1 MPTPT
6 YVSLATISL
15 TGNDSEIIFS
25 SIPATYR
32 DLILVVAGTSDSA
45 GRAFFVQLNLD
56 SGNQSAV
63 YANQSSSY
71 TDTDFYM
78 STNTTQFNAT
88 VQIMDYSAT
97 DKHKTMLVRSNLPTS
112 EVWMGAGRWAS
123 TAAVNSVRVTRSG
136 FNLNSG
142 TRLSLYGIAA

>member
-1 MPTPT
+1 VPTPT
-6 YVSLATISL
+6 YIPLATISL

-32 DLILVVAGTSDSA
+32 DLILMVAGTSDSA

-63 YANQSSSY
+63 YANQTPSSY
-71 TDTDFYM
+71 TDTDFYI

-97 DKHKTMLVRSNLPTS
+97 DKHKTMLVRSNLPAS

-136 FNLNSG
+136 FNLTSG
-142 TRLSLYGIAA
+142 TRLSLYGIA